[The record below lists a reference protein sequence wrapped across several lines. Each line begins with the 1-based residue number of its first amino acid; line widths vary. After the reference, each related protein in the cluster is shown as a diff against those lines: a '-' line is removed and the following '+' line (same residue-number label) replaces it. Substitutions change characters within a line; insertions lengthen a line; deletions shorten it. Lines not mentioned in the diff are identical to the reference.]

1 MYVCSN
7 CGKTFANA
15 INFCDNCGSSV
26 VAQEAPV
33 QAIPTQPVQPQYSV
47 PYTAPQP
54 AGSRGK
60 NIAGMVLGIS
70 GMVMA
75 LIGFLYALILLPE
88 AVDRRYAAEILGTFS
103 LVFFF
108 LSAPLSIVGLALS
121 NRKACGLV
129 GTIFSGILFMLGII
143 FLGVAA

>member
-7 CGKTFANA
+7 CGKTFASA

-47 PYTAPQP
+47 PYTVPQT

-60 NIAGMVLGIS
+60 NIAGMVLGII
-70 GMVMA
+70 GMVTA
-75 LIGFLYALILLPE
+75 LLGFLITMIVFPE
-88 AVDRRYAAEILGTFS
+88 AIDSRRVAEEVFPIPM
-103 LVFFF
+103 VFFF
-108 LSAPLSIVGLALS
+108 LSCPLSIVGLALS
-121 NRKACGLV
+121 NRKACGVV
-129 GTIFSGILFMLGII
+129 GTIFSGILFMLFII